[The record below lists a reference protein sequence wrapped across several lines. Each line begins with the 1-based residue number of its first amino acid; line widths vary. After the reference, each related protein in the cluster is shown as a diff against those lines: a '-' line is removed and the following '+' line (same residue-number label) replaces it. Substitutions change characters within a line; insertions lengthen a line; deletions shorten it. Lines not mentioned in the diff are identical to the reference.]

1 MFSFILCYAEIFD
14 LEDPVVVDNATDKV
28 TESTCQVDFATINN
42 VQPTLTN
49 QPTLKDQLKDESVK
63 SAIVLASVVG
73 GILGLCVT
81 FICIVGLIVIRNKR
95 REDKVR
101 KGVFTR
107 QSLPVMFNRY
117 ITTRPIPRG
126 VQRGSYEPPI
136 LIVEFYFHCIYMHS
150 YSSRK

>member
-49 QPTLKDQLKDESVK
+49 QPTLKDQLKDETVK
-63 SAIVLASVVG
+63 SAIVIASVVG
-73 GILGLCVT
+73 SIVGLCVT
-81 FICIVGLIVIRNKR
+81 FISIVGLIVIKNKR

-107 QSLPVMFNRY
+107 QSLPIMFHRY
-117 ITTRPIPRG
+117 VATSVINI
-126 VQRGSYEPPI
+126 
-136 LIVEFYFHCIYMHS
+136 
-150 YSSRK
+150 